1 METTRQAFFINKP
14 RAITDLMSP
23 HFLDDEEEFFISQ
36 RIELRPIDYENFITD
51 FLVERDYI
59 ESAANLDDEQKEE
72 QYEEQNYVSKCL
84 LISKAGNTDGVLVI
98 PQKNGFIE
106 RAAYLSE
113 YMLSNPA

>member
-1 METTRQAFFINKP
+1 MKPTKQAFFINKP
-14 RAITDLMSP
+14 RVLTDLMSP
-23 HFLDDEEEFFISQ
+23 HFLDDEKEYEILK
-36 RIELRPIDYENFITD
+36 RIELHPIDYENFVTD

-59 ESAANLDDEQKEE
+59 EDAANLDDKK
-72 QYEEQNYVSKCL
+72 NDVFKCL
-84 LISKAGNTDGVLVI
+84 LISKTGNTDGVLVI

>member
-59 ESAANLDDEQKEE
+59 ESAAYLDDEQNDKRF
-72 QYEEQNYVSKCL
+72 EEQNYVPKCL
-84 LISKAGNTDGVLVI
+84 LISKTGNSDGVLVI
-98 PQKNGFIE
+98 PNKNGYIK
-106 RAAYLSE
+106 RAAYFVE
-113 YMLSNPA
+113 NMLSNPA

>member
-1 METTRQAFFINKP
+1 MKPTRQAFFINKP

-23 HFLDDEEEFFISQ
+23 HFLDDEEEFLISQ

-59 ESAANLDDEQKEE
+59 ESAANQDDEQN
-72 QYEEQNYVSKCL
+72 EEQNYVSKCL
-84 LISKAGNTDGVLVI
+84 LISKTGNTDGILVI
-98 PQKNGFIE
+98 PQKNGYIE